1 MKTMKKRMIG
11 FVLVLTLMV
20 GCCVPSAFAGTMDLL
35 PPSAGSRPGISQTQD
50 AFFDAAMANTD
61 SAQIDLTEPLQNLLG
76 ELGLNVTVQHAS
88 TTISYLNQQLN
99 LVIDSSL
106 VYQGR
111 TISDTISLSAQ
122 KDGDWKILSCSDTR
136 GIVTALWILLEM
148 AQS

>member
-11 FVLVLTLMV
+11 FVLALTLMV

-35 PPSAGSRPGISQTQD
+35 PPSAGSTPGISQTQD
-50 AFFDAAMANTD
+50 AFFDAAMANID

-111 TISDTISLSAQ
+111 MISDTISLSAQ